1 MTRPARRTFVTGAG
15 GGARST
21 STVERV
27 TRPVE
32 RRVDPFGLGAL
43 VASGTLAGH
52 ELGYFIGGRSSVSH
66 TYVDLIGPFVVLM
79 GCLAAWLAALRI
91 LRDDAGRLPSVGVLI
106 VAQTLAFTG
115 MEVTERVVTDSLT
128 SLASTPVVIGLL
140 LQPLVALV
148 AKQLLAVGER
158 LVEAFR
164 PVVRRA
170 VSRSLVDTA
179 RPVAVLVSSPGLVR
193 LRLRGP
199 PV

>member
-1 MTRPARRTFVTGAG
+1 MTRPA
-15 GGARST
+15 
-21 STVERV
+21 
-27 TRPVE
+27 E

-43 VASGTLAGH
+43 VASGTLAAH

-66 TYVDLIGPFVVLM
+66 SYVEWIGPIVVLM

-91 LRDDAGRLPSVGVLI
+91 LRNDPGRLPSVGVLI
-106 VAQTLAFTG
+106 ALQTVVFAA
-115 MEVTERVVTDSLT
+115 MEVAERITSDSLT
-128 SLASTPVVIGLL
+128 SLASAPVIVGLL

-148 AKQLLAVGER
+148 AKQLLAVGQR

-164 PVVRRA
+164 PTATPRA
-170 VSRSLVDTA
+170 SHSLVDTP
-179 RPVAVLVSSPGLVR
+179 RPLAVLVSSPGLVR